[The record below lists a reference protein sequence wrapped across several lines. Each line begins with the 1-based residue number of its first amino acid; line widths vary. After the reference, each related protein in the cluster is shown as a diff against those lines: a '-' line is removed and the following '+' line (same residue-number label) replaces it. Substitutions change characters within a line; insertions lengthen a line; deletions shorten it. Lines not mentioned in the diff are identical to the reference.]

1 MSLCRVF
8 ANRVTYNPTVQALT
22 IDEEQDLRTL
32 IQQLYRENNSLR
44 TDVRDLSTHCTTL
57 EALCTT
63 LDTRCT
69 TLQTQLN
76 NAQRHLAYIII
87 IIIH

>member
-1 MSLCRVF
+1 MSLCRVL

-22 IDEEQDLRTL
+22 IDEEQDMRTL

-44 TDVRDLSTHCTTL
+44 TDIRDLSTHCTTL
-57 EALCTT
+57 EAL
-63 LDTRCT
+63 CT